1 MYACIRIVCAYTIY
15 IYIFR
20 GHMLT
25 QFFCCEVGI
34 LNKFKF
40 SLSLSHTHPLTHAH
54 SHAWIFAETHLHTR
68 IQHQNSNVFRFVHL
82 LDQYSVEN
90 NNKIVIKTT
99 VQITYPVENTL
110 YTTISISSKKFLA
123 FSPRVLSEANISLLG
138 DQNRGLECEGTEKKN
153 YGGLYV

>member
-1 MYACIRIVCAYTIY
+1 M
-15 IYIFR
+15 
-20 GHMLT
+20 
-25 QFFCCEVGI
+25 
-34 LNKFKF
+34 
-40 SLSLSHTHPLTHAH
+40 
-54 SHAWIFAETHLHTR
+54 
-68 IQHQNSNVFRFVHL
+68 FRFVHL

-138 DQNRGLECEGTEKKN
+138 DQNRGLECEGTEKKIITVGSTCEN
-153 YGGLYV
+153 TEDTMGSQKLEFGSTCWNRKAQFGMYSTSGNVCRNSFHQLIHLAC

>member
-1 MYACIRIVCAYTIY
+1 M
-15 IYIFR
+15 
-20 GHMLT
+20 
-25 QFFCCEVGI
+25 
-34 LNKFKF
+34 
-40 SLSLSHTHPLTHAH
+40 
-54 SHAWIFAETHLHTR
+54 
-68 IQHQNSNVFRFVHL
+68 FRFVHL

-138 DQNRGLECEGTEKKN
+138 DQNRGLECEGTGKKKN
-153 YGGLYV
+153 YGGLYVWKYGRHYG